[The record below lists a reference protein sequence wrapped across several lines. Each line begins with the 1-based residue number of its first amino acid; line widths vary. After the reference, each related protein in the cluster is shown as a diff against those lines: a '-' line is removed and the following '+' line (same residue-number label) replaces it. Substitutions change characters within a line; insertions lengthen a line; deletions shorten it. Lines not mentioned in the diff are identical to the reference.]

1 MLYELVE
8 GSVFS
13 KTKPLHLY
21 FDGLQPFFYWTTSV
35 REQDLK
41 MCSLRPA
48 RAAVHKLSK
57 ASNRSHFSAQTR
69 QTSPFAPRHLLSVAD
84 LTLGELT
91 TLVRNASSHKTSI
104 KSGSIPKTLLNSLTG
119 KTVAMM
125 FNKRSTR
132 TRVSTEAAVAVMGG
146 HAMFLGKDDI
156 QLGVNES
163 LHDTSLIISSMT
175 SCMVARVGPHSDVAG
190 LAKHSS
196 VPVINALSNDY
207 HPLQTIADF
216 LTIHE
221 AFPSS
226 PSRSLLSTPSLG
238 LEGLKIAWVGD
249 SNNVLFD
256 LAIGALKLGVDISV
270 ASPHG
275 YTIPPT
281 MLEIIQASADGLSSP
296 GKITQTSIPEE
307 AIKNA
312 DVLVTDT
319 WVSMGQEEETS
330 KRLKAFAGYQITN
343 ELAKRGGAKEGWKFM
358 HCLPRHPEEVADEV
372 FYGPRSLVF
381 QEGENRLWAAIG
393 KRSISI

>member
-1 MLYELVE
+1 ML
-8 GSVFS
+8 
-13 KTKPLHLY
+13 P
-21 FDGLQPFFYWTTSV
+21 
-35 REQDLK
+35 
-41 MCSLRPA
+41 LRPS
-48 RAAVHKLSK
+48 RTTFHKLSK
-57 ASNRSHFSAQTR
+57 ASKRTYSSSTP
-69 QTSPFAPRHLLSVAD
+69 QTSPFAPRHLLSIAD
-84 LTLGELT
+84 VTPSELT
-91 TLVRNASSHKTSI
+91 TLVRNASTSKTAI
-104 KSGSIPKTLLNSLTG
+104 KSGSVPKNLLNSLNG

-132 TRVSTEAAVAVMGG
+132 TRVSTEAAVATMGG

-163 LHDTSLIISSMT
+163 LYDTSLIISSMT
-175 SCMVARVGPHSDVAG
+175 SCMVARVGPHSDVAD

-221 AFPSS
+221 AYPSS
-226 PSRSLLSTPSLG
+226 SSRTLSTPTLG
-238 LEGLKIAWVGD
+238 LEGLKIAWIGD

-270 ASPHG
+270 ASPEG
-275 YTIPPT
+275 YTIPPS
-281 MLEIIQASADGLSSP
+281 MLEIIQSSATGVSSP
-296 GKITQTSIPEE
+296 GKLTQSSVPED

-312 DVLVTDT
+312 DILVTDT
-319 WVSMGQEEETS
+319 WVSMGQEEES
-330 KRLKAFAGYQITN
+330 ARRLKAFAGYQITS
-343 ELAKRGGAKEGWKFM
+343 ELARRGGAKEGWKFM

-381 QEGENRLWAAIG
+381 QEGENRLWAAISALEGFVVNKG
-393 KRSISI
+393 KIV